1 MKCNPFVIR
10 VLVNHTRIPILITH
24 VYNGST
30 LDRYEAKGIEH
41 PHIQFIVQTDG
52 QYLKSI
58 NSRKQIKWQ
67 LYKGDTGYMDIFN
80 AVCRGIKNKWAKVQ
94 METEGAYPHPK
105 NTDLPKFDSNN
116 AV

>member
-1 MKCNPFVIR
+1 M
-10 VLVNHTRIPILITH
+10 LVNHARIPILITH

-41 PHIQFIVQTDG
+41 PHIQFTVQTDG

-80 AVCRGIKNKWAKVQ
+80 AVCKGIKNKWLKAELENSGEYK
-94 METEGAYPHPK
+94 HPK
-105 NTDLPKFDSNN
+105 NADLPKLNTT
-116 AV
+116 